1 MKKLTMLPLASFIS
15 FICWNMAYAEQAT
28 ELDEVRVIAQE
39 ERKPTGEIKKSRRV
53 IQDELITSTKDLVR
67 YTTDVGIS
75 DNGRHNKGFAM
86 RGVEGNR
93 VGISIDGVSLPDFEE
108 NSLYARY
115 GNFNSSRIQ
124 IDPELVTGI
133 DIMRGSDSFN
143 QGSGSLGG
151 GVSYRTVIAD
161 DIIPEG
167 DKFGVLL
174 RSGYASKNRE
184 WTYTAGTA
192 YKDEKW
198 EIVGLYSQRRGHEL
212 KSLGRGED
220 TYGSSRGI
228 PDPSHHKNHNYLAK
242 LAYFLNDN
250 HRISV
255 SYSGQSHENNT
266 EEKSYTFTSG
276 SWRNTKD
283 ITERDNLNV
292 AYEYFPIDS
301 RLAYVKV
308 DYDWQK
314 TTTGAINFKGSQ
326 PGDLDDIY
334 DRNMKNDFYRLNFR
348 ADSSPIESP
357 FGTHSLSFRTAYSEK
372 EFKNMNRD
380 VVGFGEDFQSAKL
393 DMIQKPIETKQIY
406 VTLQDKII
414 WNDKWSSDLGIRYD
428 FTKLTPKSLDLYCQF
443 CNQVSS
449 NSTTFQSI
457 SGNFGLDY
465 QFNPNWKAS
474 YYLSSGYRIPSAS
487 EMYFTFL
494 NASGNWLANPNL
506 KPEQS
511 LNQTIALQANSSLG
525 NFALQL
531 YQTKYKDFLYER
543 ETLGWQLNPGCDFRC
558 SSPYHPTT
566 FQQAVNIDKAKIEGI
581 EISGKL
587 NLNQLSTRFPAG
599 WNMMGALGY
608 SKGKLYNTDESLL
621 SIQPIKVILGAGYD
635 APKDRWG
642 IQARWTYLGEKK
654 AKDAQILDRYYD
666 RNGGTKD
673 YPYLNNSAT
682 LFDVF
687 GFVKVAKN
695 VTLRAGAY
703 NIFNRKYHTWDS
715 LRGINLRST
724 TNTVD
729 REGKGLERFYAPG
742 RNFAV
747 SLEAKF

>member
-1 MKKLTMLPLASFIS
+1 MKKRTVLPLTGMIGFA
-15 FICWNMAYAEQAT
+15 CWNMAYAETA
-28 ELDEVRVIAQE
+28 ELDEVKVVAKE
-39 ERKPTGEIKKSRRV
+39 ESKSTGEIKKSRRI
-53 IQDELITSTKDLVR
+53 IQDELIMTTRDLVR

-93 VGISIDGVSLPDFEE
+93 VGISIDGVALPDFEE

-174 RSGYASKNRE
+174 RSGYTSKNRE

-198 EIVGLYSQRRGHEL
+198 EIVGMYSQRRGHEL
-212 KSLGRGED
+212 SSLGNGED

-242 LAYFLNDN
+242 LAYFFNDH
-250 HRISV
+250 HRLSV
-255 SYSGQSHENNT
+255 SYSGQNHENNT
-266 EEKSYTFTSG
+266 EEKSYTFTANA
-276 SWRNTKD
+276 WRNTKD

-292 AYEYFPIDS
+292 AYEYFPTES

-326 PGDLDDIY
+326 PGDLDDVY
-334 DRNMKNDFYRLNFR
+334 DRNMKNDFHRLSFR
-348 ADSSPIESP
+348 ADGVPIETA
-357 FGTHSLSFRTAYSEK
+357 FGTHTLSLKSAYSEK
-372 EFKNMNRD
+372 MFKNINRD
-380 VVGFGEDFQSAKL
+380 IVGFGENYQAVYSY
-393 DMIQKPIETKQIY
+393 MIQKPIKTRQAY
-406 VTLQDKII
+406 LALQDKVI
-414 WNDKWSSDLGIRYD
+414 WNDKWSSEVGVRYD
-428 FTKLTPKSLDLYCQF
+428 LTKITPKSSDVYCQF
-443 CNQVSS
+443 CGQVSS
-449 NSTTFQSI
+449 NSTTFQSL
-457 SGNFGLDY
+457 SGNAGIAY
-465 QFNPNWKAS
+465 QFNPTWKGS
-474 YYLSSGYRIPSAS
+474 YYLSSGYRVPSAS

-511 LNQTIALQANSSLG
+511 LNHTLALQADSSAG
-525 NFALQL
+525 NFAIQL
-531 YQTKYKDFLYER
+531 YRTQYRDFLYER
-543 ETLGWQLNPGCDFRC
+543 ETLGWQLNPNCDFRC
-558 SSPYHPTT
+558 SSPYYSTL
-566 FQQAVNIDKAKIEGI
+566 FQQAVNIDKAKIEGV
-581 EISGKL
+581 EISGKA
-587 NLNQLSTRFPAG
+587 NLEQWISSIPVG
-599 WNMMGALGY
+599 WNVMGAIGY

-621 SIQPIKVILGAGYD
+621 SIQPVKVILGAGYD
-635 APKDRWG
+635 DPQDRWS
-642 IQARWTYLGEKK
+642 IQARWSYLGAKK
-654 AKDAQILDRYYD
+654 AKDAQILTYYYD
-666 RNGGTKD
+666 RNGGTET
-673 YPYLNNSAT
+673 YPFLNGSAT
-682 LFDVF
+682 LFDIF
-687 GFVKVAKN
+687 GFVKVGKN
-695 VTLRAGAY
+695 VILRAGAY
-703 NIFNRKYHTWDS
+703 NIFNRKYHTWDA
-715 LRGINLRST
+715 LRGINLQST

-729 REGKGLERFYAPG
+729 REGKGLERFYSPG
-742 RNFAV
+742 RNFALMMEV
-747 SLEAKF
+747 KF